1 MTLHTDPGCSINGKD
16 CQGSQG
22 CSVDS
27 GPYANNINSAGGATY
42 ALEWTSEGMNI
53 WGWSGGRAPS
63 DATGNSPDPSG
74 WGSPTGS
81 FPSGSGCNV
90 DTFFKNQQIVFDT
103 TFCGVWAGQVWATD
117 PQCSGLAPTCQEYVQ
132 NNPKAFTD
140 AYWTINS
147 LKVYTNGDGSSSSG
161 STTGM
166 TGTTGEQ
173 VPQQQPAGSQTSR
186 ASVVPVASTSVAPAA
201 GNPTATTPAGGGGR
215 FGGGA
220 RGSTRGGGGRSG
232 RPAKMAKRKL
242 RVRGR
247 HMKHLIIETSAR
259 DDEQGQSVV
268 LEAGVPA
275 LGEELRV

>member
-27 GPYANNINSAGGATY
+27 GPYADKINSAGGATY

-63 DATGNSPDPSG
+63 DATGNNPDPSS

-90 DTFFKNQQIVFDT
+90 DTFFKNQQLVFDT
-103 TFCGVWAGQVWATD
+103 TFCGVWAGQVWASD
-117 PQCSGLAPTCQEYVQ
+117 SQCSGLAASCQEYVQ
-132 NNPKAFTD
+132 NNPKAFAD

-161 STTGM
+161 STTG
-166 TGTTGEQ
+166 
-173 VPQQQPAGSQTSR
+173 
-186 ASVVPVASTSVAPAA
+186 
-201 GNPTATTPAGGGGR
+201 ATD
-215 FGGGA
+215 FK
-220 RGSTRGGGGRSG
+220 S
-232 RPAKMAKRKL
+232 
-242 RVRGR
+242 
-247 HMKHLIIETSAR
+247 E
-259 DDEQGQSVV
+259 
-268 LEAGVPA
+268 
-275 LGEELRV
+275 